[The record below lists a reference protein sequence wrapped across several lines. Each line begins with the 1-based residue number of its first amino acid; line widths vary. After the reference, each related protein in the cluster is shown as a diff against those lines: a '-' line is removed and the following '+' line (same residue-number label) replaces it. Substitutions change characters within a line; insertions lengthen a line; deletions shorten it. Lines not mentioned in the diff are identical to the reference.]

1 MAYKAVL
8 FDLDGTLLDT
18 IKDIADSVNTAL
30 AQLGFPQ
37 HEVEAYKYFVG
48 DGRKALAI
56 RSLPEDCRDTVNVD
70 RLAIFIIEEEYSKR
84 WVNNTVA
91 YPGIPDMLQALADL
105 GIKMAILS
113 NKPQASTEEMV
124 SGLLLQWRFELVL
137 GAQSSIPMKPDPTSA
152 LQISRRLNIP
162 PAEFLYLGDTY
173 VDMKTATAAGMYP
186 VGALW
191 GFRTA
196 DELMAGGAKELIQYP
211 TNLLHLRYVTHG
223 R

>member
-1 MAYKAVL
+1 MAYRAVL

-18 IKDIADSVNTAL
+18 IKDIADSVNIAL
-30 AQLGFPQ
+30 ARLGLPQ
-37 HEVEAYKYFVG
+37 HEVEAYKYYVG

-56 RSLPEDCRDTVNVD
+56 RALPEDCRDTANVD
-70 RLAIFIIEEEYSKR
+70 RLSASIEIEYSKR
-84 WVNNTVA
+84 WVNNTMA
-91 YPGIPDMLQALADL
+91 YPGVPDMLQSLAHL

-124 SGLLLQWRFELVL
+124 SGLLSQWRFELIL
-137 GAQSSIPMKPDPTSA
+137 GARSSIPMKPDPTSA
-152 LQISRRLNIP
+152 LQTARRLNIP
-162 PAEFLYLGDTY
+162 PAEFLYLGDTD

-196 DELMAGGAKELIQYP
+196 DELLAGGAKDLIQNP
-211 TNLLHLRYVTHG
+211 TDLLRLLVD
-223 R
+223 

>member
-1 MAYKAVL
+1 MAYRAVL

-18 IKDIADSVNTAL
+18 IKDIADSVNIAL
-30 AQLGFPQ
+30 TQLGFPR

-48 DGRKALAI
+48 DGREALAI
-56 RSLPEDCRDTVNVD
+56 RTLPEDCRDQVNVD
-70 RLAIFIIEEEYSKR
+70 RLSASIEIKYSKR
-84 WVNNTVA
+84 WVKNTLA
-91 YPGIPDMLQALADL
+91 YPGIPDMLGTLTDL

-124 SGLLLQWRFELVL
+124 SGLLPQWHFELVF

-152 LQISRRLNIP
+152 LQIARRLNIP
-162 PAEFLYLGDTY
+162 SAEFLYLGDTD
-173 VDMKTATAAGMYP
+173 VDMKTASAAGMYA

-196 DELMAGGAKELIQYP
+196 EELLAGGARQLIQNP
-211 TNLLHLRYVTHG
+211 TDLPNLL
-223 R
+223 

>member
-1 MAYKAVL
+1 MGGYMVYRAVL

-18 IKDIADSVNTAL
+18 LKDIADSVNMAL

-48 DGRKALAI
+48 DGREALAI
-56 RSLPEDCRDTVNVD
+56 RALPEDRRDTVNVE
-70 RLAIFIIEEEYSKR
+70 RLSTSIEEEYSKR
-84 WVNNTVA
+84 WAINTLA
-91 YPGIPDMLQALADL
+91 YPGVPDMLQTLTDL

-124 SGLLLQWRFELVL
+124 AIFFPQWRFELVF
-137 GAQSSIPMKPDPTSA
+137 GAQSFIPMKPDPTAA
-152 LQISRRLNIP
+152 LQIARRLNIP
-162 PAEFLYLGDTY
+162 PAEFLYLGDTD
-173 VDMKTATAAGMYP
+173 VDIKTASAAGMYP

-196 DELMAGGAKELIQYP
+196 DELLTGGARQLIQNP
-211 TNLLHLRYVTHG
+211 TDLPNLL
-223 R
+223 

>member
-1 MAYKAVL
+1 MTYKAVL

-18 IKDIADSVNTAL
+18 IKDIAASVNIAL

-48 DGRKALAI
+48 NGREALAI
-56 RSLPEDCRDTVNVD
+56 RALPEDCRDTINVEK
-70 RLAIFIIEEEYSKR
+70 LAASIEIEYSTR
-84 WVNNTVA
+84 WAISTLT
-91 YPGIPDMLQALADL
+91 YPGIPDMLQSLADL

-113 NKPQASTEEMV
+113 NKPQASTEERV
-124 SGLLLQWRFELVL
+124 SGLLPQWRFEFVL
-137 GAQSSIPMKPDPTSA
+137 GARSSIPMKPDPTSA
-152 LQISRRLNIP
+152 LQIARLLSIP
-162 PAEFLYLGDTY
+162 PQEFLYLGDTD

-196 DELMAGGAKELIQYP
+196 DELLAGGAKALIQKP
-211 TNLLHLRYVTHG
+211 TDLLQLL
-223 R
+223 